1 MNVDPSRKFLW
12 ESAFNIATVITI
24 VAVAVGVIVSSGG
37 TAAEIA
43 THLFRW

>member
-1 MNVDPSRKFLW
+1 MNVDPSGKFSW

-24 VAVAVGVIVSSGG
+24 VAVAVVVIVSPGG

-43 THLFRW
+43 THLFQW